1 MEKLLIIAEKPSAAR
16 NFSKALGGMSGTF
29 EGSPYVIVHLFGHVL
44 AHGTPEET
52 AYPAYK
58 ETVGK
63 FSNLSSLPW
72 DYKWFDFGKRGP
84 AGRDID
90 RVKGILA
97 DIKNY
102 LRDGYLPVIASDIDA
117 MGEGDL
123 LVMEVLWYVGYTG
136 KIYREYHVDE
146 TPAKFTEALRNKK
159 DVTARNDALTK
170 AVTRQTLDFLTQQIA
185 RAATMTVQARGYT
198 LPKSTAGKTQV
209 VPTGR
214 VQSVIMALVGDEL
227 EACKNYKPSSIWES
241 RYKLDE
247 LILSSPEA
255 PKFKTKEEWEPGGLP
270 AEAKVREV
278 KASPGRTAPPKA
290 LSLTALGRLMA
301 AKGISAKRTM
311 ELCQKMYED
320 SVLTYPRTED
330 DFLTPEQFKE
340 ALGIV
345 DNVIRLLGLSPE
357 VFTHREPRKTHVK
370 EGGSHG
376 ALRPGVNLPSSV
388 EALDGKYGPGASAVY
403 RTVAERFLMMFLED
417 TEWVRHEYET
427 IGVTPVFKGSVRII
441 TRKGVTDPD
450 EDTGDVKLSLP
461 DLNKMAKLY
470 PHEVKSTPPAK
481 PTQGWVL
488 GQLIKLSVGT
498 ASTQVPTV
506 SRMVGPTKDFPLVEG
521 KKASDPLSLS
531 PIGTVGYQ
539 VAKGISL
546 GTPECTRRFEQMASD
561 VVKDKLTQ
569 DACYRAFTQTLKED
583 IEAIYA
589 MSFDFEEIGLEK
601 KAEKAMGTF
610 GGETVKIPAAY
621 RGHTFTK
628 DELDTL
634 FSGKALRFTG
644 QDYNKNSVPMEI
656 RLKWMEYKGKP
667 YVGFEDLAYCY
678 GTFQGEEIKF
688 KRTYMGH
695 TFSDSECEALLAGK
709 AVPFRA
715 VFRDGSA
722 KDVTGSLK
730 KQKTES
736 GTVFW
741 GVKAELPLRE
751 GYVRGTF
758 QGKEVTFKGS
768 FSDHTFTE
776 DEAAKLLKGETITVP
791 YTAKSG
797 ERKTVSGRLAL
808 QSYEGKSYYGFK
820 PDFGNRRK

>member
-1 MEKLLIIAEKPSAAR
+1 M
-16 NFSKALGGMSGTF
+16 
-29 EGSPYVIVHLFGHVL
+29 
-44 AHGTPEET
+44 
-52 AYPAYK
+52 
-58 ETVGK
+58 
-63 FSNLSSLPW
+63 
-72 DYKWFDFGKRGP
+72 
-84 AGRDID
+84 
-90 RVKGILA
+90 
-97 DIKNY
+97 
-102 LRDGYLPVIASDIDA
+102 
-117 MGEGDL
+117 
-123 LVMEVLWYVGYTG
+123 
-136 KIYREYHVDE
+136 
-146 TPAKFTEALRNKK
+146 
-159 DVTARNDALTK
+159 
-170 AVTRQTLDFLTQQIA
+170 
-185 RAATMTVQARGYT
+185 
-198 LPKSTAGKTQV
+198 
-209 VPTGR
+209 
-214 VQSVIMALVGDEL
+214 
-227 EACKNYKPSSIWES
+227 
-241 RYKLDE
+241 
-247 LILSSPEA
+247 
-255 PKFKTKEEWEPGGLP
+255 
-270 AEAKVREV
+270 REV

-345 DNVIRLLGLSPE
+345 DDVIRLLGLSPE

-376 ALRPGVNLPSSV
+376 ALRPGVNLPGSV

-561 VVKDKLTQ
+561 VVKNKLTQ

-601 KAEKAMGTF
+601 KAEKAMG
-610 GGETVKIPAAY
+610 
-621 RGHTFTK
+621 
-628 DELDTL
+628 
-634 FSGKALRFTG
+634 TG

-695 TFSDSECEALLAGK
+695 TFSDSECAALLAGK
-709 AVPFRA
+709 AVPFQA
-715 VFRDGSA
+715 VFRDGSV

-736 GTVFW
+736 GAVFW

-820 PDFGNRRK
+820 PDFGSRRK